1 MKQYSR
7 LISLAGGVISFFSFS
22 LPWEGSVTGIKLAN
36 HSSGDGGGLIVTAF
50 IASLIIIS
58 VNLMLNRKTI
68 WKSWVSKI
76 VVFISSIIGLFC
88 FSVVLFDRSLY
99 IDSGNFFNEIEF
111 GAFLSAIGFIIAI
124 VSVWNYPKTTD
135 ISESEDETD
144 EMSS

>member
-1 MKQYSR
+1 
-7 LISLAGGVISFFSFS
+7 
-22 LPWEGSVTGIKLAN
+22 
-36 HSSGDGGGLIVTAF
+36 
-50 IASLIIIS
+50 
-58 VNLMLNRKTI
+58 MLNRKTI

-99 IDSGNFFNEIEF
+99 NIDSGDFFNEIEF

-124 VSVWNYPKTTD
+124 VSVWNHPKTTD